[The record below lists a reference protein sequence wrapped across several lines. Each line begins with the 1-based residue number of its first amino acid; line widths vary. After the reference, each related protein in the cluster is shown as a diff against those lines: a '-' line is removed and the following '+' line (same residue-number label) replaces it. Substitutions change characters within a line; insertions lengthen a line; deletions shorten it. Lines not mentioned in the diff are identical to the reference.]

1 MVRAETAP
9 LFPNVAC
16 LIGKGSPGTIG
27 GGLSVMLVNSGW
39 FGLGNKG
46 DLRGLL
52 RFHQFL
58 I

>member
-1 MVRAETAP
+1 
-9 LFPNVAC
+9 LFDRERE
-16 LIGKGSPGTIG
+16 SRDIG